1 MAIDFLERLE
11 AMGYNSEEIDNIT
24 ENLKH
29 LYKYVSKAVL
39 TIIRA
44 FECLK
49 DSMESLADFLTEHTG
64 RNPIPRTPYK
74 PKTKF
79 YIPDKRLKTIAVV
92 IAADISNKGEKK

>member
-1 MAIDFLERLE
+1 MTINFLEQLE

-29 LYKYVSKAVL
+29 LYEYVSEAVL

-49 DSMESLADFLTEHTG
+49 DSMESLADFLNEHTD
-64 RNPIPRTPYK
+64 RHRIPRAPYK
-74 PKTKF
+74 PKTKL
-79 YIPDKRLKTIAVV
+79 YIPDKRLK
-92 IAADISNKGEKK
+92 NHRCRNCC